1 MSLLACLAHLVSGA
15 RWHAPWAVSSSGRR
29 SCTAAIVRGHY
40 TIFGV
45 GIGVVWQVG
54 WAYGAKMS
62 VVETHQ
68 TAILNKVGLPEMSK
82 HAIKCRS
89 ASSVFFI
96 LDIFEMSTLLCW

>member
-1 MSLLACLAHLVSGA
+1 MHRGQYHPPEGGRALRLLSAD
-15 RWHAPWAVSSSGRR
+15 
-29 SCTAAIVRGHY
+29 T
-40 TIFGV
+40 TQFFGV
-45 GIGVVWQVG
+45 GIGAVWQVG
-54 WAYGAKMS
+54 WAYEAKIS

-82 HAIKCRS
+82 HAIKCKS